1 MATRTSGAHTG
12 HGRRRMRAAAC
23 CSLAFALSV
32 ALAALASSAL
42 ADADP
47 ASDVLLAQDA
57 FFPYQPAVSHGL
69 ENGMNAVLRSAKKA
83 GLPLKVA
90 VIGSREDLGAIP
102 DFFGHPQSYA
112 EFLDKEI
119 SYNNRPPLLV
129 VMPAG
134 FGVVAAGPTGA
145 LAAIRVDTRHG
156 SNGLVRSGIE
166 AVLALVRA
174 RGSVVPAPATPP
186 SSSTGGGPPAAVL
199 FAIPVVLLVLLGVV
213 GLLRGRRRRRGRPQR
228 TTGRRR

>member
-1 MATRTSGAHTG
+1 
-12 HGRRRMRAAAC
+12 MRAAAC
-23 CSLAFALSV
+23 CSLAFALSA

-102 DFFGHPQSYA
+102 DFFGHPQPYA
-112 EFLDKEI
+112 QFLDKEI

-145 LAAIRVDTRHG
+145 LAPIRVDTRHG
-156 SNGLVRSGIE
+156 SDGLVRSGIE

-174 RGSVVPAPATPP
+174 RGRVVPAPATPP
-186 SSSTGGGPPAAVL
+186 GSTGGGPPAAVL
-199 FAIPVVLLVLLGVV
+199 FAIPVVLLVLIGVV
-213 GLLRGRRRRRGRPQR
+213 GLHRGRRRRRRRPR
-228 TTGRRR
+228 RATGRRR